1 MPSPDPDV
9 LPGGE
14 GYSTDYLYRRLI
26 RRVRDYKEC
35 TEEKSRPT
43 GSTALKCEEILD
55 ELGALI
61 RKHEDEQYR
70 SLGGARKGEDGG
82 GGPNDLNY
90 HTNTFVPEAILP
102 TLMGQGPAPANAVQI
117 GTDADGNAIL
127 SWGGYIGVWK
137 AGADGL
143 GSADDELLSLT
154 DVATGTTWDYAD
166 GRAISAK
173 DSAGNILS
181 EYGYDD
187 ETKIITVSQTD
198 GSVFKYSY
206 RDSGDPFGTSTL
218 TSARFQ
224 RDGEWVTQS
233 YERDACPKCVM
244 TGS

>member
-1 MPSPDPDV
+1 M
-9 LPGGE
+9 
-14 GYSTDYLYRRLI
+14 
-26 RRVRDYKEC
+26 
-35 TEEKSRPT
+35 
-43 GSTALKCEEILD
+43 
-55 ELGALI
+55 
-61 RKHEDEQYR
+61 
-70 SLGGARKGEDGG
+70 
-82 GGPNDLNY
+82 
-90 HTNTFVPEAILP
+90 
-102 TLMGQGPAPANAVQI
+102 
-117 GTDADGNAIL
+117 
-127 SWGGYIGVWK
+127 
-137 AGADGL
+137 

-233 YERDACPKCVM
+233 YEEGRLSQMCYDSGSCDTYTYDLSNNLVTIRNDAATWVYQMGGDQKLGGGDDFLISMGKQISWDLSNVWGKSARKTQLNGSFDTTPRGKMVFLPMVLRVGDRTRGQYFLQSLGVNLVWAICVLIWGDSTWPRM
-244 TGS
+244 TSD